1 MADPAIERVDDALVD
16 RVLSLNPKCRR
27 LNVSHHA
34 IVELDPACLP
44 RLSSLMFLNLAF
56 NRLSR
61 VGAEIGALANLQAL
75 DVSHNA
81 M

>member
-1 MADPAIERVDDALVD
+1 MADEVLEHIDDRLVD
-16 RVLSLNPKCRR
+16 RVLALNPRCRR

-34 IVELDPACLP
+34 ISFLDPACLP
-44 RLSSLMFLNLAF
+44 RLSSLVFANLAF

-61 VGAEIGALANLQAL
+61 IGPEIGALVNLQAL
-75 DVSHNA
+75 DLSHNA